1 MDRRGAGRE
10 MDRKKEGRKPPSSS
24 QLWLFA
30 RNPLSSQVTMG
41 QTQGRQV
48 GKQDSAH
55 LEHSETPGLSGS
67 SEPARMSSKSVT
79 MYSWKKPQESPIW
92 GRSLGRYFLCLH
104 TSGNTHS
111 QSALHIMRTR
121 RRRLLSEFPK
131 LHSKLQTLLALVL
144 CSN

>member
-1 MDRRGAGRE
+1 

-55 LEHSETPGLSGS
+55 LEHSETPGFQAAVNLLGCLQRAS
-67 SEPARMSSKSVT
+67 P
-79 MYSWKKPQESPIW
+79 MYSWKESQESPI
-92 GRSLGRYFLCLH
+92 
-104 TSGNTHS
+104 
-111 QSALHIMRTR
+111 
-121 RRRLLSEFPK
+121 
-131 LHSKLQTLLALVL
+131 
-144 CSN
+144 

>member
-1 MDRRGAGRE
+1 MGRRGAGRE

-79 MYSWKKPQESPIW
+79 HVLLEKATGVTNLRQESW
-92 GRSLGRYFLCLH
+92 
-104 TSGNTHS
+104 TV
-111 QSALHIMRTR
+111 
-121 RRRLLSEFPK
+121 FPCAY
-131 LHSKLQTLLALVL
+131 TLLEIHILRVL
-144 CSN
+144 YT